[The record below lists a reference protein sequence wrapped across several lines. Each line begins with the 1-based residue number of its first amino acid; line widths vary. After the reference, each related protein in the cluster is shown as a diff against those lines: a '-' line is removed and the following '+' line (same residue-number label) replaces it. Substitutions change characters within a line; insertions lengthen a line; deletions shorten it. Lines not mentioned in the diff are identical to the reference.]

1 MAKCCPWACF
11 IKENCREK
19 RSSFKNIW
27 LLFNSVNADFLAA
40 LAEAL
45 KLNLAVNEGEE
56 GIVRTL
62 ANAVARMNVG
72 SALSYKDV
80 ACKDELT
87 VRSLSAES
95 LGFRIT
101 AVLCGTH
108 TFFMS
113 EQLDVYFK
121 HYSAPLSI
129 LM

>member
-80 ACKDELT
+80 ACKNELT
-87 VRSLSAES
+87 VRTLNAES
-95 LGFRIT
+95 L
-101 AVLCGTH
+101 
-108 TFFMS
+108 
-113 EQLDVYFK
+113 
-121 HYSAPLSI
+121 
-129 LM
+129 